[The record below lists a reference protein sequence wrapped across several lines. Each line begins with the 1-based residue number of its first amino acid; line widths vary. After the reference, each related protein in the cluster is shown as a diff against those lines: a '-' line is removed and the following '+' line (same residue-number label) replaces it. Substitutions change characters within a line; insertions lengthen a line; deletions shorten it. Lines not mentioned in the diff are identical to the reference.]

1 MPDIVR
7 RGFVPTDEVE
17 FNEKNIKILKTAQK
31 DICTLINRGYYIDK
45 TTEFV
50 GNHFMLS
57 ARQRLAL
64 KRAIA
69 PNNDIINRQN
79 RLITKLS
86 PKSTVNIDGLN
97 LIITLEVAL
106 SNSTIIKCMDNT
118 IRDLAGLRGTY
129 KIVDKTLIAL
139 ELIANKFNDMNID
152 KAIFYLDSP
161 VSNTGRLKTYIMD
174 LSKNWNFEV
183 EVNLVYN
190 ADVVLEKLDNVITTD
205 GIILN
210 KCKSWLNIACEI
222 ASKNIDNFSYIDLSE
237 IKN

>member
-7 RGFVPTDEVE
+7 RGFVPTDEIE
-17 FNEKNIKILKTAQK
+17 FNEKNIRILKTAQQ
-31 DICTLINRGYYIDK
+31 DICTLINRGYSIDK

-79 RLITKLS
+79 HLITKL
-86 PKSTVNIDGLN
+86 PEKSTVNIDGLN
-97 LIITLEVAL
+97 LIITLEVVL
-106 SNSTIIKCMDNT
+106 SNSTVIKCMDNT

-139 ELIANKFNDMNID
+139 ELIANKFSDMNID
-152 KAIFYLDSP
+152 KAVFYLDSP
-161 VSNTGRLKTYIMD
+161 VSNTGRLKTNIMEM
-174 LSKNWNFEV
+174 SKDWNFKV

-190 ADVVLEKLDNVITTD
+190 ADVILEKLDNVITTD

-210 KCKSWLNIACEI
+210 KCKGWLNTAYEI
-222 ASKNIDNFSYIDLSE
+222 ASENIDHFNYIDLSE
-237 IKN
+237 IIN